1 VAFVF
6 DWDGNRLE
14 KYTYDAFGWPTVVSW
29 TGAAWDDAHPRSW
42 SNYGN
47 RFMFNGREFFAE
59 MGVMDYRH
67 RFYHPALGRFLQAD
81 PTGFDAGDMN
91 LFRYCGDDPVDRS
104 DPTGLLDTNAS
115 LWKMN
120 CYFDSGNSAQ
130 GGYNDFMGYRPQ
142 AGMDGG
148 GLVRWSDEG
157 NRNQHEPVVKGKDG
171 KSYNALTE
179 PELKV
184 TAADGVISAHYII
197 NVRYS
202 DKVGPHN
209 KERQKLEPDHGNEID
224 NEFRYNRGP
233 KAIEHLTRPG
243 GPLEG
248 KSLETQRS
256 MVEHVLRVPFESAVE
271 ATRERHDNLNPLKGP
286 IGDHPIIHPDG
297 LNY

>member
-1 VAFVF
+1 VALL
-6 DWDGNRLE
+6 DSGGNIVERYSYNE
-14 KYTYDAFGWPTVVSW
+14 RGTSW
-29 TGAAWDDAHPRSW
+29 
-42 SNYGN
+42 YGN
-47 RFMFNGREFFAE
+47 RFMFQGREWINE
-59 MGVMDYRH
+59 LGIYDYRH
-67 RFYHPALGRFLQAD
+67 RVYNPGLGRFLQSD

-91 LFRYCGDDPVDRS
+91 LFRYCGDDPLDGS
-104 DPTGLLDTNAS
+104 DPMGL
-115 LWKMN
+115 
-120 CYFDSGNSAQ
+120 FDMWSNLTRFYNGNPSMDVVQDAW
-130 GGYNDFMGYRPQ
+130 NERRSP
-142 AGMDGG
+142 AGTDGG

-184 TAADGVISAHYII
+184 TAADGVITAHYII

-233 KAIEHLTRPG
+233 KAIERLTRPG

-256 MVEHVLRVPFESAVE
+256 MIEHVLRVPFESAAE